1 MGGGGFGSAPTAVA
15 PPTAAAAVAPGAS
28 DSLFSPESKLTAEEL
43 EQFRARRFTLGQ
55 IPLKPPP
62 ANILVV

>member
-1 MGGGGFGSAPTAVA
+1 MTEVA
-15 PPTAAAAVAPGAS
+15 PPTAAQGVS
-28 DSLFSPESKLTAEEL
+28 DSVFSPESKLTAEEL

-62 ANILVV
+62 ANMLVV